1 MKQVKAFN
9 IKYDTDGAKVKS
21 PSELSFTVDD
31 EFDPSMELADAIS
44 DKTGWCVISFGFEMN
59 TFTANSDETPSGF
72 CT

>member
-9 IKYDTDGAKVKS
+9 IKYDTDGAKIKL

-44 DKTGWCVISFGFEMN
+44 DKTGWCVFSFDFEW
-59 TFTANSDETPSGF
+59 ER
-72 CT
+72 

>member
-9 IKYDTDGAKVKS
+9 IKYDTVWPFDML

-44 DKTGWCVISFGFEMN
+44 DKTGWCVISFDFEWL
-59 TFTANSDETPSGF
+59 T
-72 CT
+72 